1 MPNNAGQCL
10 CGALRFVTKSEPLRV
25 TFCHCKFCQRT
36 TGSAYIIEP
45 VFQKTDFEMTAGT
58 PAFYPHHS
66 EGSGKI
72 MNIHFCATCSTK
84 IYLSFERFAD
94 VVGVFGSTF
103 DDPDWFER
111 TPENTKYIFL
121 ESAQH
126 GTVIPPGFN
135 TFKRHAMQN
144 DGTPIEPVV
153 FKEPHIIGAD
163 QPE

>member
-1 MPNNAGQCL
+1 
-10 CGALRFVTKSEPLRV
+10 
-25 TFCHCKFCQRT
+25 
-36 TGSAYIIEP
+36 
-45 VFQKTDFEMTAGT
+45 MTAGT
-58 PAFYPHHS
+58 PAFYPHRS

-121 ESAQH
+121 LSNGH
-126 GTVIPPGFN
+126 SF
-135 TFKRHAMQN
+135 
-144 DGTPIEPVV
+144 
-153 FKEPHIIGAD
+153 EPHSSDYTCVFEMPQMRSI
-163 QPE
+163 